1 MGRRKASDNM
11 EEIEGDMTPMIDV
24 TFQLII
30 FFICTIK
37 FKTLEGKL
45 ETQLP
50 KDVGVNSSPVDQL
63 LDKIEIYIVVDKSMP
78 DGVAVIM
85 NGRKMPNMPTLVAE
99 LKRQLAVSPDVKAT
113 LYPQK
118 GVVYSQVVH
127 VVDQCIK
134 ANLLDITFAG
144 VSFDK

>member
-1 MGRRKASDNM
+1 MGRKKRTKI
-11 EEIEGDMTPMIDV
+11 EEVEVDMTPMIDV

-50 KDVGVNSSPVDQL
+50 KDVGVNSQPVDVL
-63 LDKIEIYIVVDKSMP
+63 LDKVEIYIIKDPSMT
-78 DGVAVIM
+78 DGFYVAL
-85 NGRKMPNMPTLVAE
+85 NGLKMPNLTTLQTK
-99 LKRQLAVSPDVKAT
+99 LKQMKGVNPEVKAT

-118 GVVYSQVVH
+118 GVDYSMVVR
-127 VVDQCIK
+127 VVDECIS
-134 ANLLDITFAG
+134 ADMLDLTFAG
-144 VSFDK
+144 VAFDQ

>member
-1 MGRRKASDNM
+1 MARHKKSKI
-11 EEIEGDMTPMIDV
+11 EEVDADMTPMIDV

-50 KDVGVNSSPVDQL
+50 KDVGVNSAPVDAL
-63 LDKIEIYIVVDKSMP
+63 LDKVEIYIIKDASMT
-78 DGVAVIM
+78 DGFFVAL
-85 NGRKMPNMPTLVAE
+85 NGLKMPSLGTLE
-99 LKRQLAVSPDVKAT
+99 TKLKQMKAVNPEVKAT

-118 GVVYSQVVH
+118 GVDYSMVVK
-127 VVDQCIK
+127 VVDECIR
-134 ANLLDITFAG
+134 ADMLDLTFAG
-144 VSFDK
+144 VAFDQ

>member
-1 MGRRKASDNM
+1 MARQKQKI
-11 EEIEGDMTPMIDV
+11 EEVVGDMTPMIDV

-50 KDVGVNSSPVDQL
+50 KDVGVNPTPVSVL
-63 LDKIEIYIVVDKSMP
+63 IDKAEVHLNIDKSRP
-78 DGVAVIM
+78 EGFSVAL
-85 NGRKMPNMPTLVAE
+85 NGQVQPNLDTLRARMTD
-99 LKRQLAVSPDVKAT
+99 LKRQSPEIKVT
-113 LYPQK
+113 LYPNR
-118 GVVYSQVVH
+118 GITYEH
-127 VVDQCIK
+127 VVKVVDECIR

-144 VSFDK
+144 VSFDA